1 MNNMSFE
8 KANEILWNKLGD
20 HKIAQIAACTDNIPS
35 IRTISAIMIDHRIFF
50 KTDKNFD
57 KTKQLLANPKIAIAF
72 YSVYIQGH
80 VINHGLVVDE
90 PGRVFEKKYKE
101 VFWQSYNAY
110 SHEDDEILI
119 EVIPESVEIWD
130 EDENRLAYQIL
141 MDFEQKTAQ
150 YIPYDTHQ

>member
-1 MNNMSFE
+1 MKAMTFE
-8 KANEILWNKLGD
+8 KACEILWSKLGD
-20 HKIAQIAACTDNIPS
+20 HKIAQIAASYKDIPS
-35 IRTISAIMIDHRIFF
+35 IRTISAIMIDQRIFF

-80 VINHGLVVDE
+80 VINHGLVVDQ

-110 SHEDDEILI
+110 SHEDDEILL

-130 EDENRLAYQIL
+130 EDENRLAYQIMIDL
-141 MDFEQKTAQ
+141 KNQTAQ
-150 YIPYDTHQ
+150 YIPYDTKQ